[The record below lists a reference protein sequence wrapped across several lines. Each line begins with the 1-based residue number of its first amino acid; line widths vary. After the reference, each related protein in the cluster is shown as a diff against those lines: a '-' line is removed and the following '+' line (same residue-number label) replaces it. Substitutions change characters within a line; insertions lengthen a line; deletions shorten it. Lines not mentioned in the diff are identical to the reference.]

1 MGQYVAPVRDMQ
13 FVLHEL
19 LQVENELKQLP
30 RHAEVDADII
40 NQVLEEGGKF
50 TSEVVFPLNRSGDHE
65 GCKLNPETHE
75 VTTPQGFKEAY
86 KQYIEAGWPSLSAD
100 PEYGGQGLPVVLNNA
115 FYEMLN
121 SSNQAWTM

>member
-30 RHAEVDADII
+30 KHAEVDADII

-50 TSEVVFPLNRSGDHE
+50 TSDILFPLNRTGDHE
-65 GCKLNPETHE
+65 GCRLNQETHE
-75 VTTPQGFKEAY
+75 VTTPKGFKEAY
-86 KQYIEAGWPSLSAD
+86 RQYIEAGWPSLSAD
-100 PEYGGQGLPVVLNNA
+100 PEYGGQP
-115 FYEMLN
+115 
-121 SSNQAWTM
+121 

>member
-50 TSEVVFPLNRSGDHE
+50 TSEEIVRAHV
-65 GCKLNPETHE
+65 
-75 VTTPQGFKEAY
+75 
-86 KQYIEAGWPSLSAD
+86 
-100 PEYGGQGLPVVLNNA
+100 
-115 FYEMLN
+115 
-121 SSNQAWTM
+121 